1 MVSLLGLPQIQ
12 QLRENSKAFS
22 QSHGNLIK
30 FYLIQFDLIYT
41 SNYFGR
47 KADSKK
53 KKRDLDHLN
62 L

>member
-30 FYLIQFDLIYT
+30 SYLIQSDLIQFNEFH
-41 SNYFGR
+41 SFPLFI
-47 KADSKK
+47 SIKK
-53 KKRDLDHLN
+53 NK
-62 L
+62 

>member
-30 FYLIQFDLIYT
+30 FYLIQFDWIIVT
-41 SNYFGR
+41 INFHGR
-47 KADSKK
+47 S
-53 KKRDLDHLN
+53 
-62 L
+62 